1 VKRPSK
7 LGAAALAIGLVAAAC
22 GGDDDDDSSASGG
35 AEAAP
40 VESCDT
46 EIDAA
51 IDDELGV
58 GAAAMQRILNCAAE
72 QPLEAEGEPIR
83 IGYLN
88 HEGDPAGSFPEN
100 SAGVRAAV
108 EFINNE
114 LGGVGGDPV
123 EGTAGR
129 PIELVSCFSTISP
142 SEATSCANEVAAEDP
157 FAVFAGLNFF
167 GQPVYDVFNGADIP
181 VFVGS
186 AISIADFTSPDVT
199 TIGPGGGCLGVN
211 VGEVDFAVNEL
222 EARNVMVV
230 WADTPPGVV
239 CFNDTQKK
247 TLEVLSGELAPTPEG
262 VETVDD
268 LEFDDV
274 NFPPGTADL
283 TSVATQA
290 LENDPDAILMTVS
303 GSDCWNF
310 INALYAVGY
319 NPDSGPALVFND
331 ACNDPERIEQA
342 GEQARGVYFV
352 GPTNFSAAEL
362 YDGLLRQEV
371 DLYEANLDE
380 YEGEDAPRA
389 GLGYVGFTST
399 MTLWQLMTEYATEV
413 GLDAMVP
420 QDFYDTVRAT
430 ENHHAFGGFPLGCAE
445 AAEPYV
451 ALCNTDVQ
459 VDQWTGDGHE
469 LQTDPFSAVNLIA
482 GTELDSAATSG

>member
-1 VKRPSK
+1 MKRPSK
-7 LGAAALAIGLVAAAC
+7 LCAAALVVGLAAAAC
-22 GGDDDDDSSASGG
+22 GGDDDVESSPSDGG
-35 AEAAP
+35 GAAP
-40 VESCDT
+40 VENCDT
-46 EIDAA
+46 EVDTAV
-51 IDDELGV
+51 DTDLGV

-83 IGYLN
+83 IGYVN

-114 LGGVGGDPV
+114 LGGVGGDPA
-123 EGTAGR
+123 EGAPGR
-129 PIELVSCFSTISP
+129 PIELVTCFSAINP
-142 SEATSCANEVAAEDP
+142 SEATSCANEVAAKRP

-167 GQPVYDVFNGADIP
+167 GQPVYDVFKGADIP

-186 AISIADFTSPDVT
+186 AISVADFTSPDVT
-199 TIGPGGGCLGVN
+199 TIGAGGGCVGTN
-211 VGEVDFAVNEL
+211 VGEVDYAVNHL

-247 TLEVLSGELAPTPEG
+247 PLEVLSGDLTPTPDG
-262 VETVDD
+262 VETVDG

-274 NFPPGTADL
+274 SFPPGTADL

-290 LENDPDAILMTVS
+290 LEDDPDAILMTVS
-303 GSDCWNF
+303 GADCWNF
-310 INALYAVGY
+310 VNALYAVGY
-319 NPDSGPALVFND
+319 NPDSGPALILNN
-331 ACNDPERIEQA
+331 ACSDPERIEQA
-342 GEQARGVYFV
+342 GDQAVGTYFV
-352 GPTNFSAAEL
+352 GATNFSAAEL

-371 DLYEANLDE
+371 DLYEANLDQ

-389 GLGYVGFTST
+389 GLGYVGFTSI
-399 MTLWQLMTEYATEV
+399 MTLWQLMSEYATEV
-413 GLDAMVP
+413 GVDAMVP

-430 ENHHAFGGFPLGCAE
+430 KDHHAFGGVPLDCAN
-445 AAEPYV
+445 AAKPYV

-459 VDQWTGDGHE
+459 VDQLTGDGHV
-469 LQTDPFSAVNLIA
+469 LRTDPFSAVDLIA
-482 GTELDSAATSG
+482 GTELDPAATGG